1 MRVGLKDLT
10 WSVYVP
16 ALLFATGIG
25 AIGAVQVLAAVQVG
39 ASDAL
44 ASALVAGAAI
54 VSILFTVPVGTAIDR
69 LGDRRAMT
77 VATLGVAVTVVA
89 TALSLAL
96 PGAWSLPMFIVSM
109 MARAP
114 AMVAW
119 SLARQALVAEA
130 VEPFLLGRAMT
141 ALGGMQRM
149 GTLLGPLAGALVLV
163 HLPLW
168 GVYVLGLI
176 CAVLA
181 TLMLY
186 LTRPLIPRNRDD
198 SPAEENL
205 REPAAVRWR
214 AVWLAGTSIVVLT
227 VARIGQPILV
237 TLWGTH
243 LGWNEAQ
250 ISLLMALG
258 AGIELLALAPG
269 GRMKDSLG
277 RSPVLACCLT
287 GFGAGFGL
295 MVLWSGSWGL
305 LTALVVM
312 SLGNGLASG
321 INMTIGA
328 DLSPA
333 TGRARFLSIW
343 SLFNQVGTVLAPLI
357 ISGMLLVASLP
368 WAIVS
373 LGLLSWTGVAW
384 TTAVAS
390 RTGLPG
396 RRRG

>member
-1 MRVGLKDLT
+1 
-10 WSVYVP
+10 
-16 ALLFATGIG
+16 
-25 AIGAVQVLAAVQVG
+25 
-39 ASDAL
+39 
-44 ASALVAGAAI
+44 
-54 VSILFTVPVGTAIDR
+54 
-69 LGDRRAMT
+69 
-77 VATLGVAVTVVA
+77 
-89 TALSLAL
+89 
-96 PGAWSLPMFIVSM
+96 
-109 MARAP
+109 
-114 AMVAW
+114 
-119 SLARQALVAEA
+119 
-130 VEPFLLGRAMT
+130 
-141 ALGGMQRM
+141 
-149 GTLLGPLAGALVLV
+149 
-163 HLPLW
+163 
-168 GVYVLGLI
+168 
-176 CAVLA
+176 
-181 TLMLY
+181 MLY

-384 TTAVAS
+384 TTAVAG

>member
-54 VSILFTVPVGTAIDR
+54 VSILFTVPVGTAINR

-130 VEPFLLGRAMT
+130 VEPVLLGRAMT

-198 SPAEENL
+198 SPAEDNL

-384 TTAVAS
+384 TTAVAG

>member
-54 VSILFTVPVGTAIDR
+54 VSILFTVPVGTAINR

-130 VEPFLLGRAMT
+130 VEPVLLGRAMT

-186 LTRPLIPRNRDD
+186 LTRPLSPRNRDD
-198 SPAEENL
+198 SPAEDNL

-384 TTAVAS
+384 TTAVAG

>member
-130 VEPFLLGRAMT
+130 VEPVLLGRAMT

-149 GTLLGPLAGALVLV
+149 GTLLGPLAGALVLL
-163 HLPLW
+163 HLPL
-168 GVYVLGLI
+168 
-176 CAVLA
+176 
-181 TLMLY
+181 
-186 LTRPLIPRNRDD
+186 
-198 SPAEENL
+198 
-205 REPAAVRWR
+205 
-214 AVWLAGTSIVVLT
+214 
-227 VARIGQPILV
+227 
-237 TLWGTH
+237 
-243 LGWNEAQ
+243 
-250 ISLLMALG
+250 
-258 AGIELLALAPG
+258 
-269 GRMKDSLG
+269 
-277 RSPVLACCLT
+277 
-287 GFGAGFGL
+287 
-295 MVLWSGSWGL
+295 
-305 LTALVVM
+305 
-312 SLGNGLASG
+312 
-321 INMTIGA
+321 
-328 DLSPA
+328 
-333 TGRARFLSIW
+333 
-343 SLFNQVGTVLAPLI
+343 
-357 ISGMLLVASLP
+357 
-368 WAIVS
+368 
-373 LGLLSWTGVAW
+373 
-384 TTAVAS
+384 
-390 RTGLPG
+390 
-396 RRRG
+396 